1 MQEKHLYAW
10 AATFIGAFGREK
22 LILIYL
28 RFYNFWAFYSIN
40 WRNRKGT
47 VMRNTFLAPTYW
59 LAVPLPQLVVTSDF
73 SHQRGAKYPWV
84 SWLPGLGTEI
94 LWQLKI
100 SRACSV
106 LCCPHPSQG
115 SRCPMRRRCCFS
127 LSLTSIKILGT
138 FFTGKVLRANL
149 ACSFSEITVQ
159 CPRDTTSKVLRP
171 QRTKLWNHIF
181 K

>member
-1 MQEKHLYAW
+1 MLELQHSLEL
-10 AATFIGAFGREK
+10 FGGEK

-28 RFYNFWAFYSIN
+28 PFIIFEHFIVLI
-40 WRNRKGT
+40 GETCHT
-47 VMRNTFLAPTYW
+47 VTGNTFLAPTYW

-115 SRCPMRRRCCFS
+115 SRCPGGAGGAGF
-127 LSLTSIKILGT
+127 L
-138 FFTGKVLRANL
+138 
-149 ACSFSEITVQ
+149 
-159 CPRDTTSKVLRP
+159 
-171 QRTKLWNHIF
+171 
-181 K
+181 